1 MSFRAERRS
10 RKDSSPGESES
21 TEERETE
28 EEVRDDAEE
37 A

>member
-1 MSFRAERRS
+1 MSLTADIRS
-10 RKDSSPGESES
+10 RRDSSTGESES